1 MNSKYIFILA
11 LFLVFSCRNDLKL
24 IPEEDLG
31 KIIVESVV
39 AESFLQ
45 NTGKLNR
52 QDSLSYYLPILDKY
66 GYTAKDV
73 EYTIERMVQ
82 RKSNVFGQ
90 LMDKIS
96 GDVSK
101 IKDVYEFQSNMGR
114 KWRAAMREIVLDTL
128 FFSPDSIKVDSYDD
142 LEMLDY
148 RVPINRAGEI
158 IVKYNYKIGAAD
170 SNYVR
175 YMTYELSDSLSKR
188 RYNSNNYWL
197 NKSETTLKFE
207 KEIPVK
213 NNYRGNVLDVRVMS
227 YTSNNSKPKRKEVKG
242 VSFQI
247 DSVTILF
254 RPEYEEA
261 RRILYERVMC
271 VPILRNIAYMAED
284 SITFLNTPYSMMYGR
299 GVSYNRDSVRYDRD
313 LKEELQKKKK
323 KNGK

>member
-1 MNSKYIFILA
+1 MNLKYVLIVAIFLI
-11 LFLVFSCRNDLKL
+11 FSCRNNVKL

-45 NTGKLNR
+45 NTGKLNSY
-52 QDSLSYYLPILDKY
+52 DSMSYYLPILDKY

-90 LMDKIS
+90 LMDKIA

-114 KWRAAMREIVLDTL
+114 RWREEMRRIVVDTL
-128 FFSPDSIKVDSYDD
+128 FFSPDSININSYDD
-142 LEMLDY
+142 LKMLDY
-148 RVPINRAGEI
+148 RVPVNRAGEI
-158 IVKYNYKIGAAD
+158 IVKYNYRIGATD

-175 YMTYELSDSLSKR
+175 YMTYNLSDSLSKR
-188 RYNSNNYWL
+188 RYTSNNYWL
-197 NKSETTLKFE
+197 NKSETTIKFE
-207 KEIPVK
+207 KEIQVK
-213 NNYRGNVLDVRVMS
+213 NSYSGNVFSMRVMS
-227 YTSNNSKPKRKEVKG
+227 YTSNNNKPKRKEVKG

-254 RPEYEEA
+254 RPEFEEA
-261 RRILYERVMC
+261 RRILYDRVMC
-271 VPILRNIAYMAED
+271 VPILRNLAYMTED
-284 SITFLNTPYSMMYGR
+284 SVTFLNTPYSMMYGR
-299 GVSYNRDSVRYDRD
+299 GVSYNRDSVRYDSD
-313 LKEELQKKKK
+313 LEKELQKKKK
-323 KNGK
+323 NGK